1 MPRCLVRALAILC
14 IDDNDSG
21 LKIRKLLLESMG
33 FRVLTA
39 QDGPAGL
46 EIVSRER
53 VDLIILDYAM
63 PGMDGEEV
71 ARRLRRNY
79 PQIPILLL
87 SGFQGSIP
95 NSLFSMVDGFIE
107 KGKPATLLISEV
119 ERLTGARE
127 NPSDKQRRRA

>member
-1 MPRCLVRALAILC
+1 VRALVILC
-14 IDDNDSG
+14 IDDNESG
-21 LKIRKLLLESMG
+21 LKIRKLLLESIG

-39 QDGPAGL
+39 QDGLAGL
-46 EIVSRER
+46 EIVCRQR

-71 ARRLRRNY
+71 ARRLRTQH

-95 NSLFSMVDGFIE
+95 KSLFSMVDGFIE
-107 KGKPATLLISEV
+107 KGKPAALLLSEV

-127 NPSDKQRRRA
+127 NPADEQRKQA

>member
-1 MPRCLVRALAILC
+1 MPRCLVRASVVLC
-14 IDDNDSG
+14 IDDSDSG

-39 QDGPAGL
+39 QDGPTGL

-63 PGMDGEEV
+63 PAMDGEEV
-71 ARRLRRNY
+71 AKRLRAQH

-95 NSLFSMVDGFIE
+95 NALFSMVDGFIE
-107 KGKPATLLISEV
+107 KGKPAALLISEV
-119 ERLTGARE
+119 ERLTRARE
-127 NPSDKQRRRA
+127 NPSEQRRRA